1 MLLGLPNTAFR
12 KQIIWMLTML
22 IVFGLLMIIFRPP
35 PPNMF
40 ALLGV
45 LLAIGG
51 SGWLYW
57 EPILTEEE
65 VAEFAHMMMNVERSY
80 VLDNGERHSLLIIYT
95 TLLILFGISAWAIS
109 QFWER
114 SSAPAHL
121 AALAAVYA
129 ALGGAAYSLMK
140 LRRMMAVKR
149 AIVAANLTTH
159 EERVLF
165 VRAEMR
171 TWGFACLLVGGLFQI
186 PLILVF

>member
-1 MLLGLPNTAFR
+1 MLVA
-12 KQIIWMLTML
+12 
-22 IVFGLLMIIFRPP
+22 FGLLMMVFRPP

-80 VLDNGERHSLLIIYT
+80 ILDSGERHTLMMFYVQLL
-95 TLLILFGISAWAIS
+95 LVFGVSILAVP

-114 SSAPAHL
+114 SYVPALL
-121 AALAAVYA
+121 AAATVFCA
-129 ALGGAAYSLMK
+129 ALGGAAYLFMK
-140 LRRMMAVKR
+140 LRRVMAVKR
-149 AIVAANLTTH
+149 AIVASNLKTY

-165 VRAEMR
+165 VRAKMR
-171 TWGFACLLVGGLFQI
+171 TWGFACLLMGGVFQI